1 MTKIDVALIGAGRMG
16 SVHGANAGQNPKL
29 RLKYIVEPRA
39 EAAAPLCAAFGAE
52 NAALERALADPEIAG
67 VIVCSAT
74 AQHLDHI
81 NAALGAGKAVF
92 SEKPIDL
99 NLERVRAA
107 APVLDGAAFL
117 LGFNRRFDPHVLALK
132 QKLESGALGALE
144 SLHVVNHDPAA
155 PPPGFIPTSGG
166 LFKDFTIHDLD
177 LARWLLDEPVVE
189 VFAAA
194 SCLVDPEIGRL
205 GDVDTARTVLRTE
218 SGRLCVISNTRR
230 SGYGYDQRIEAF
242 ASKGMA
248 AVGNVT
254 ADTVE
259 TFTEAGGQTAP
270 IKDHFTTRY
279 AASYRAEMEHFADM
293 LHTGLAPRVS
303 YADGLAALVLAEA
316 CAQSAASGAAVRL

>member
-1 MTKIDVALIGAGRMG
+1 MSHVDVVLIGAGRMG
-16 SVHGANAGQNPKL
+16 QVHGPNAARTPGL
-29 RLKYIVEPRA
+29 RLKYVVDPRGESA
-39 EAAAPLCAAFGAE
+39 RAMAGRTGAAVAS
-52 NAALERALADPEIAG
+52 LEQALADPG
-67 VIVCSAT
+67 VGGVLVCSST
-74 AQHLDHI
+74 DRHLDQAL
-81 NAALGAGKAVF
+81 AALDAGKAVF
-92 SEKPIDL
+92 CEKPVDL
-99 NLERVRAA
+99 DPGRARQA
-107 APVLDGAAFL
+107 QPRFEGARFV
-117 LGFNRRFDPHVLALK
+117 LGFNRRYDPHFVALK
-132 QKLESGALGALE
+132 RRLDEGAIGRLE

-177 LARWLLDEPVVE
+177 LARWLLDEPFVE

-248 AVGNVT
+248 AVGNVS

-259 TFTEAGGQTAP
+259 VFTEAGGQTAP
-270 IKDHFTTRY
+270 IKDHFTT
-279 AASYRAEMEHFADM
+279 
-293 LHTGLAPRVS
+293 
-303 YADGLAALVLAEA
+303 
-316 CAQSAASGAAVRL
+316 